1 MSMKSVSGLRQSDLR
16 SNRWTWPPVAGV
28 EVIRSGRLSLT
39 VLAVMLFT
47 LIGSTCPTN
56 VGAQDD
62 SGQNNAGTEQASDAE
77 DQRSLGVA
85 APDDPDPYDD
95 AAIQAEL
102 EEWDRQ
108 MRAMA
113 DKYAAPPGA
122 KQITKLPDLW
132 IDTKAKRIYIDGYVT
147 MRKGG
152 LEMFACPV
160 GTKEHE
166 SVVAA
171 FAKSKEVHAGLLA
184 LGTKS
189 GTPVSYD
196 PEFKPPTGQPV
207 AVWVTWRDEAGKFKV
222 ADARSWVQNNETKKP
237 LAEQWVFAGSQ
248 LWTDPVDKVTHYS
261 ADSGD
266 MICVSNFSSA
276 MLDVPFSSSAQAGN
290 LLFLAFTEHIPE
302 QATSVRLVL
311 VPQFEND
318 PTATTPPDES
328 ILPLPSKDKRK
339 PAEKTDDAKAAPKS
353 SESESSQNATGN
365 R

>member
-1 MSMKSVSGLRQSDLR
+1 MFDNCFSRSRSHDTCEATFPPRQYTASICSPSMHPVL
-16 SNRWTWPPVAGV
+16 RWTLTGFAAISLLISAGAPA
-28 EVIRSGRLSLT
+28 I
-39 VLAVMLFT
+39 
-47 LIGSTCPTN
+47 
-56 VGAQDD
+56 AQDT
-62 SGQNNAGTEQASDAE
+62 AATDAE
-77 DQRSLGVA
+77 TNQATDDERSLGVA
-85 APDDPDPYDD
+85 SPTDPDPYSD

-102 EEWDRQ
+102 EEWDRK

-113 DKYAAPPGA
+113 DKYAAPPNT
-122 KQITKLPDLW
+122 KQITQLPDLW
-132 IDTKAKRIYIDGYVT
+132 IDPKAKRIYIDGYVT
-147 MRKGG
+147 MRKGA

-166 SVVAA
+166 AVVAA
-171 FAKSKEVHAGLLA
+171 FAKSKEVHAALLA
-184 LGTKS
+184 LGAKPGS
-189 GTPVSYD
+189 PVAYD

-207 AVWVTWRDEAGKFKV
+207 AVWVTWRDGKGNFKAV
-222 ADARSWVQNNETKKP
+222 DARTWVQNNESKKS

-276 MLDVPFSSSAQAGN
+276 MLDVPFDSSAQAGN
-290 LLFLAFTEHIPE
+290 LLFVAFTERIPE

-318 PTATTPPDES
+318 PTASEPPTEA
-328 ILPLPSKDKRK
+328 ILPVIKTDATEKK
-339 PAEKTDDAKAAPKS
+339 PAV
-353 SESESSQNATGN
+353 ESSDDTAGDNTPASSAETKPEP

>member
-1 MSMKSVSGLRQSDLR
+1 MFMKSVSGLRR
-16 SNRWTWPPVAGV
+16 SVLSSKRCQRPPVAGEAV
-28 EVIRSGRLSLT
+28 AGISRVGWG
-39 VLAVMLFT
+39 VLLLMHIALAGSAWSPAV
-47 LIGSTCPTN
+47 C
-56 VGAQDD
+56 AQED
-62 SGQNNAGTEQASDAE
+62 AAKTEQAAQSPDE
-77 DQRSLGVA
+77 RSLGVA
-85 APDDPDPYDD
+85 SPDDPDPYDD

-113 DKYAAPPGA
+113 DKYAAPPEA

-132 IDTKAKRIYIDGYVT
+132 IDPKAKRIYIDGYVT
-147 MRKGG
+147 MRKGA

-171 FAKSKEVHAGLLA
+171 FAKSKEVHAALLA

-222 ADARSWVQNNETKKP
+222 ADARTWVQNNETKEP

-290 LLFLAFTEHIPE
+290 LLFLAHTERIPE

-318 PTATTPPDES
+318 PTATTPPDETV
-328 ILPLPSKDKRK
+328 LPVAKKASERTAGKSEADK
-339 PAEKTDDAKAAPKS
+339 TGDAKAKTDS
-353 SESESSQNATGN
+353 SEKASGT

>member
-1 MSMKSVSGLRQSDLR
+1 MAGEA
-16 SNRWTWPPVAGV
+16 VAGISRV
-28 EVIRSGRLSLT
+28 GWG
-39 VLAVMLFT
+39 VLLLMHIALAGSAWSPAV
-47 LIGSTCPTN
+47 C
-56 VGAQDD
+56 AQED
-62 SGQNNAGTEQASDAE
+62 AAKTEQAAQSPDE
-77 DQRSLGVA
+77 RSLGVA
-85 APDDPDPYDD
+85 SPDDPDPYDD

-113 DKYAAPPGA
+113 DKYAAPPEA

-132 IDTKAKRIYIDGYVT
+132 IDPKAKRIYIDGYVT
-147 MRKGG
+147 MRKGA

-171 FAKSKEVHAGLLA
+171 FAKSKEVHAALLA

-222 ADARSWVQNNETKKP
+222 ADARTWVQNNETKEP

-290 LLFLAFTEHIPE
+290 LLFLAHTERIPE

-318 PTATTPPDES
+318 PTATTPPDETV
-328 ILPLPSKDKRK
+328 LPVAKKASERTAGKSEADK
-339 PAEKTDDAKAAPKS
+339 TGDAKAKTDS
-353 SESESSQNATGN
+353 SEKASGT

>member
-1 MSMKSVSGLRQSDLR
+1 MFMKSVSDVRRSRLASNPWISPAMVSGEAVPNGPLRPSR
-16 SNRWTWPPVAGV
+16 GGCGW
-28 EVIRSGRLSLT
+28 
-39 VLAVMLFT
+39 LAVILVA
-47 LIGSTCPTN
+47 LLGNAGASNAP
-56 VGAQDD
+56 AQDD
-62 SGQNNAGTEQASDAE
+62 SGKTEPATE
-77 DQRSLGVA
+77 KVNERSLGIPSA
-85 APDDPDPYDD
+85 DDPDPNDD

-113 DKYAAPPGA
+113 DKYAAPPNA
-122 KQITKLPDLW
+122 KQITQLPDLW
-132 IDTKAKRIYIDGYVT
+132 IDPKAKRVYLDGYVT
-147 MRKGG
+147 MRNGG

-171 FAKSKEVHAGLLA
+171 FAKSKEVHAALLA

-207 AVWVTWRDEAGKFKV
+207 AVWVTWRDEQGRFKV
-222 ADARSWVQNNETKKP
+222 ADARTWVQNNESKESLTD
-237 LAEQWVFAGSQ
+237 QWVFAGSQ

-290 LLFLAFTEHIPE
+290 LLFVAFTERIPE

-318 PTATTPPDES
+318 PNATTPPDETV
-328 ILPLPSKDKRK
+328 LPLVKK
-339 PAEKTDDAKAAPKS
+339 PTPESAEKAGEVKAKP
-353 SESESSQNATGN
+353 ESSGNAAGT

>member
-1 MSMKSVSGLRQSDLR
+1 MFMKSVSGLRR
-16 SNRWTWPPVAGV
+16 SVLAHKRCQWPPVAGGAVTKINRAGWVAMLLVHIALAGSAWMPAV
-28 EVIRSGRLSLT
+28 E
-39 VLAVMLFT
+39 
-47 LIGSTCPTN
+47 
-56 VGAQDD
+56 AQDD
-62 SGQNNAGTEQASDAE
+62 TAKTEQAAE
-77 DQRSLGVA
+77 SQDQRSLGVA
-85 APDDPDPYDD
+85 SPDDPDPYDD

-132 IDTKAKRIYIDGYVT
+132 IDPKAKRVYIDGYVT
-147 MRKGG
+147 MRKGA

-166 SVVAA
+166 SIVAA

-222 ADARSWVQNNETKKP
+222 VDARTWVQNNETKKP

-290 LLFLAFTEHIPE
+290 LLFLAHTERIPE
-302 QATSVRLVL
+302 QATPVRLVL

-328 ILPLPSKDKRK
+328 ILPMPQKAAEK
-339 PAEKTDDAKAAPKS
+339 PAEKSDAEKTGDAKAKLDTS
-353 SESESSQNATGN
+353 KKATGT

>member
-1 MSMKSVSGLRQSDLR
+1 MFMKSVSGWRQSDSATKR
-16 SNRWTWPPVAGV
+16 YESPPVVRGGGSKTNHCWVLLVAVHVALAG
-28 EVIRSGRLSLT
+28 SAWSP
-39 VLAVMLFT
+39 AV
-47 LIGSTCPTN
+47 C
-56 VGAQDD
+56 AQDD
-62 SGQNNAGTEQASDAE
+62 AKNGEQTPDST
-77 DQRSLGVA
+77 DQRSLSVA
-85 APDDPDPYDD
+85 SPDDPDPYDD

-113 DKYAAPPGA
+113 DKYAAPPEA

-132 IDTKAKRIYIDGYVT
+132 IDTKAKRVYIDGYVT
-147 MRKGG
+147 MKNGA

-171 FAKSKEVHAGLLA
+171 FAKSKEVHAALLA

-189 GTPVSYD
+189 GSPVSYD

-222 ADARSWVQNNETKKP
+222 ADARTWVKNNETNKP

-248 LWTDPVDKVTHYS
+248 LWTDPVDKITHYS

-290 LLFLAFTEHIPE
+290 LLFLANTERIPD

-318 PTATTPPDES
+318 PTAATPPDET
-328 ILPLPSKDKRK
+328 ILPLPKSSPKK
-339 PAEKTDDAKAAPKS
+339 PSGKSRAEKPKAEKTEDVKTKTES
-353 SESESSQNATGN
+353 SENATGT

>member
-1 MSMKSVSGLRQSDLR
+1 MFMKSISGVRRSFLASDPRCLP
-16 SNRWTWPPVAGV
+16 SWMGGEMV
-28 EVIRSGRLSLT
+28 RSGQRGRPRS
-39 VLAVMLFT
+39 VCGWLAIFLAAWRGNAGRSK
-47 LIGSTCPTN
+47 LA
-56 VGAQDD
+56 AQDD
-62 SGQNNAGTEQASDAE
+62 SVKTGPAAE
-77 DQRSLGVA
+77 NEKADERSLGTPA
-85 APDDPDPYDD
+85 SDDPDPYDD

-132 IDTKAKRIYIDGYVT
+132 IDTKAKRVYIDGYVT
-147 MRKGG
+147 MRNGA

-166 SVVAA
+166 SIVAA
-171 FAKSKEVHAGLLA
+171 FAKSKEVHAALLA

-207 AVWVTWRDEAGKFKV
+207 AVWVTWRDKNGKFKV
-222 ADARSWVQNNETKKP
+222 ADARSWVQNHETKKSMTD
-237 LAEQWVFAGSQ
+237 QWVFAGSQ

-276 MLDVPFSSSAQAGN
+276 MLDVPFSSSAQAGS
-290 LLFLAFTEHIPE
+290 LLFVAFTERIPE

-318 PTATTPPDES
+318 PKATTPPNES
-328 ILPLPSKDKRK
+328 VLPLVKKPAKESAEK
-339 PAEKTDDAKAAPKS
+339 PAEAEADANPKTSNNAA
-353 SESESSQNATGN
+353 GN

>member
-1 MSMKSVSGLRQSDLR
+1 MAC
-16 SNRWTWPPVAGV
+16 RWLAIFLVAWLGNAGV
-28 EVIRSGRLSLT
+28 SNVTAQEESGKT
-39 VLAVMLFT
+39 EP
-47 LIGSTCPTN
+47 STAK
-56 VGAQDD
+56 VD
-62 SGQNNAGTEQASDAE
+62 E
-77 DQRSLGVA
+77 RSLGTPA
-85 APDDPDPYDD
+85 NDDPDPYDD

-132 IDTKAKRIYIDGYVT
+132 IDTKAKRVYIDGYVT
-147 MRKGG
+147 MRNGA

-166 SVVAA
+166 SIVAA
-171 FAKSKEVHAGLLA
+171 FAKSKEVHAALLA

-196 PEFKPPTGQPV
+196 PEFKPPTGQAV
-207 AVWVTWRDEAGKFKV
+207 AVWVTWRDENGKFKV
-222 ADARSWVQNNETKKP
+222 ADARTWIQNNETKK
-237 LAEQWVFAGSQ
+237 AMTDQWVFAGSQ

-276 MLDVPFSSSAQAGN
+276 MLDVPFSSSAQAGS
-290 LLFLAFTEHIPE
+290 LLFVAFTERIPE

-318 PTATTPPDES
+318 PGATTPPNES
-328 ILPLPSKDKRK
+328 ILPLVNK
-339 PAEKTDDAKAAPKS
+339 PAKESVEKTEEAKAKPDSKN
-353 SESESSQNATGN
+353 NAAGN